1 MRLPRPTALL
11 AAAALLL
18 AGCSGGSTA
27 AGGAPSPTPSPTD
40 PAPAALVRA
49 AAAATDKQGSSR
61 YSLTTSTK
69 VGGADVV
76 FSGEGVLDWKAG
88 TGQTSYD
95 VPVGTVQQRLL
106 GTDLYLSLPQQPGVF
121 FKLAAAQVAATPLGG
136 MVAPTAQ
143 LHMLAAV
150 GEAEVV
156 GSEEVRGEPT
166 THYRGSYDVARALR
180 GARGLQS
187 SALKSSLGAA
197 AALPRAPYDV
207 FLDAEG
213 RLRRL
218 QQTVEVPASP
228 APGNA
233 PPLTVTTTL
242 ELYDFGVAV
251 KVVSPPGATV
261 RDGAP
266 LLEALRK
273 ALPQP
278 SPAPSLTG
286 PPRTPVPA
294 LPTPSPR

>member
-11 AAAALLL
+11 AAAAVLL
-18 AGCSGGSTA
+18 AGCSGGSTQVRDA
-27 AGGAPSPTPSPTD
+27 PTPSPTG

-49 AAAATDKQGSSR
+49 AAATTDQQGSSR

-76 FSGEGVLDWKAG
+76 FSGVGVFDWKAG
-88 TGQTSYD
+88 RGQTSYD
-95 VPVGTVQQRLL
+95 VPVGTVQQRVL
-106 GTDLYLSLPQQPGVF
+106 GGDLYLSLPQKPGVF
-121 FKLAAAQVAATPLGG
+121 FKLKSGEVAATPLGG
-136 MVAPTAQ
+136 MVHPTAQ
-143 LHMLAAV
+143 LHTLAAV
-150 GEAEVV
+150 GEAERV
-156 GSEEVRGEPT
+156 GEEEVRGEAT
-166 THYRGSYDVARALR
+166 THYRGSYDVARAIR

-197 AALPRAPYDV
+197 AALPQAAYDV
-207 FLDAEG
+207 FLDAQG

-228 APGNA
+228 APGSP

-242 ELYDFGVAV
+242 ELYDFGIEV
-251 KVVSPPGATV
+251 KVIPPPGATV

-266 LLEALRK
+266 LLDALRK

-278 SPAPSLTG
+278 SPAPSLTA
-286 PPRTPVPA
+286 PPRTPLPVPPA
-294 LPTPSPR
+294 PTPR